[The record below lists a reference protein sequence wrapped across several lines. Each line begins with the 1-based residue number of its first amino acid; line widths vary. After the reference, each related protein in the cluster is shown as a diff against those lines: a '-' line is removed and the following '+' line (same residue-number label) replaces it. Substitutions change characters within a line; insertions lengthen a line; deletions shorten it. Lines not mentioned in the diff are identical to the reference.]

1 MNDRSIRFSRVT
13 APLRGIS
20 RSLGMKIAVL
30 ICGIFMGCSSIGGI
44 MTPFATA
51 YVAAVPHGYSVLA
64 GVGAIVG
71 CFLPFNE
78 ADRLRSVATV
88 IAVAGIRW
96 ACGELK
102 KLSAHPA
109 FIPCAA
115 MGATVLT
122 GSVIS
127 GSIGA
132 KLSYD
137 IALYAADG
145 VLAAAGAYF
154 IARAFD
160 SVRAGRLY
168 AMERQ
173 ECTALI
179 IAVCMTAAGLC
190 RMNIYGF
197 SIGRAV
203 ILLAMLNCAR
213 SKKEIGGAIAGIA
226 CGAVLAV
233 SGSSLAVAGM
243 CAIAGLAAGVFSYIG
258 TLATAVA
265 AFAVMTL
272 ASFMSGNINVFLLAE
287 MLAASA
293 AFKIIPEVSMASLFE
308 KIGIVRTKSVEPL
321 ATTLVAQK
329 LEGAAKAL
337 LSVSDTVDMVSRK
350 LDKKYTPGIEQ
361 IYRQST
367 ENVCGRCPIS
377 KHCWE
382 CAREE
387 TQNAL
392 QLLTPILKEN
402 GSLSAKTLPM
412 EFRQRC
418 ARSDEMM
425 DEINRNYA
433 ELTARENARQRVA
446 HVRSVIGDQ
455 LGGVS
460 LMLTDLAEKTQHEDV
475 SDDDAAAAVSEALHR
490 SGYIPESVRC
500 IVNSAGRLSIT
511 AKVGGR
517 RNRAIARNELIYE
530 LEDALDMEL
539 SKPVI
544 EGGAEFTLTTGQLP
558 NLQVEFGAAQ
568 HCCNNER
575 LCGDAYEAFLDDDG
589 NAFMIISDG
598 MGSGGR
604 AAVDSA
610 MTCGLTG
617 RLLRAGFGFAGAM
630 KVINSAL
637 LVKSEDES
645 LATLD
650 ITKVNLFTGE
660 AQLCKAGAVKTYIIS
675 SGEIRRIDKESLPL
689 GILRE
694 VEFAQAKE
702 QLSDG
707 DIVIMVSDGVPDEDD
722 WLEKQLA
729 ACEVTDMRAFAR
741 SLLAKSRAVRKDGDD
756 DITVLVARINAA

>member
-1 MNDRSIRFSRVT
+1 MNDRSIRFNKVT

-20 RSLGMKIAVL
+20 KSLRMKIAVF
-30 ICGIFMGCSSIGGI
+30 ICGIFMGCSSVGGV
-44 MTPFATA
+44 MAPFATA
-51 YVAAVPHGYSVLA
+51 YVAAAPHGYSVLA
-64 GVGAIVG
+64 GIGTIIG
-71 CFLPFNE
+71 CFLPFGA
-78 ADRLRSVATV
+78 ADKLRSVATV

-102 KLSAHPA
+102 KVSAHPA

-115 MGATVLT
+115 MAATVLT

-160 SVRAGRLY
+160 SIRAGRLY
-168 AMERQ
+168 ALERQ
-173 ECTALI
+173 ECAALI
-179 IAVCMTAAGLC
+179 ISLCMAAAGLC
-190 RMNIYGF
+190 RISIYGF
-197 SIGRAV
+197 SIGRVAV
-203 ILLAMLNCAR
+203 LFAVLNAAR
-213 SKKEIGGAIAGIA
+213 SKKETGGAIAGIA
-226 CGAVLAV
+226 GGAVLAA
-233 SGSSLAVAGM
+233 SGSDMAVAGM
-243 CAIAGLAAGVFSYIG
+243 CAIAGLASGVFSYVG
-258 TLATAVA
+258 SLAAAVA

-287 MLAASA
+287 TLIAAV
-293 AFKIIPEVSMASLFE
+293 AFKMIPETTMNAFFE
-308 KIGIVRTKSVEPL
+308 RIGIARTRSVEPL

-350 LDKKYTPGIEQ
+350 LGKRPAPGIEQ

-392 QLLTPILKEN
+392 ELLTPILKED
-402 GSLSAKTLPM
+402 GSLSTKTLPM

-425 DEINRNYA
+425 DEINKNYA
-433 ELTARENARQRVA
+433 ELTARESARQRVA

-460 LMLTDLAEKTQHEDV
+460 LMLTDLAEKTQHEDIL
-475 SDDDAAAAVSEALHR
+475 DDEAAAAVSEALHR

-517 RNRAIARNELIYE
+517 RNKAIARNELIYE
-530 LEDALDMEL
+530 LEDALDMGL
-539 SKPVI
+539 STPVI
-544 EGGAEFTLTTGQLP
+544 DGGSEFTLTTSQLP

-568 HCCNNER
+568 HCCGNEK
-575 LCGDAYEAFLDDDG
+575 LCGDAYEAFLDDEG
-589 NAFMIISDG
+589 NAVMIISDG

-617 RLLRAGFGFAGAM
+617 RLLRAGFGFEGAM

-675 SGEIRRIDKESLPL
+675 GGEIRRVDKTSLPL

-694 VEFAQAKE
+694 VEFAEADE
-702 QLSDG
+702 QLCDG
-707 DIVIMVSDGVPDEDD
+707 DVVIMVSDGVPDEED
-722 WLEKQLA
+722 WFEKELA
-729 ACEVTDMRAFAR
+729 ACEITDMRTLAR
-741 SLLAKSRAVRKDGDD
+741 SLLAKSRTARKEGDD
-756 DITVLVARINAA
+756 DITVLTARINAA

>member
-1 MNDRSIRFSRVT
+1 MDERSIRFNRVT
-13 APLRGIS
+13 IPFKRIS
-20 RSLGMKIAVL
+20 RSLAMKIAVF
-30 ICGIFMGCSSIGGI
+30 ICGIFMGCSSVGGV

-51 YVAAVPHGYSVLA
+51 YVAAAPHGYSVLA
-64 GVGAIVG
+64 GLGAIIG

-145 VLAAAGAYF
+145 ILAAAGSYF

-179 IAVCMTAAGLC
+179 IAVCMAAAGLC
-190 RMNIYGF
+190 RINIYGF
-197 SIGRAV
+197 SIGRALV
-203 ILLAMLNCAR
+203 FFAMLNCAR
-213 SKKEIGGAIAGIA
+213 AKKETGGAIAGVA
-226 CGAVLAV
+226 CGTVLAA
-233 SGSSLAVAGM
+233 SGSSLAIAGM
-243 CAIAGLAAGVFSYIG
+243 CAIAGLTAGVFSYIG

-265 AFAVMTL
+265 AFAVMIL
-272 ASFMSGNINVFLLAE
+272 ASFMSGSINVFLLAE
-287 MLAASA
+287 ALVSA
-293 AFKIIPEVSMASLFE
+293 VAFKMIPEASMTSLFE
-308 KIGIVRTKSVEPL
+308 RIGIARTKSVEPL
-321 ATTLVAQK
+321 ATTLVARK
-329 LEGAAKAL
+329 LESAAKAL
-337 LSVSDTVDMVSRK
+337 LSVSDTVDMVSEK
-350 LDKKYTPGIEQ
+350 LGKRRSPGIEQ

-367 ENVCGRCPIS
+367 ENVCDKCPIS

-387 TQNAL
+387 TQKAL
-392 QLLTPILKEN
+392 QLLTPILRED
-402 GSLSAKTLPM
+402 GALSTKTLPM

-425 DEINRNYA
+425 NEINRNYA

-460 LMLTDLAEKTQHEDV
+460 LMLTDLAEKTQQEDI
-475 SDDDAAAAVSEALHR
+475 SDDDAAVAVSEALHR

-500 IVNSAGRLSIT
+500 IVNSAGRLSVT

-517 RNRAIARNELIYE
+517 KNRAIARNELIYE
-530 LEDALDMEL
+530 LEDALGMEL
-539 SKPVI
+539 STPVI
-544 EGGAEFTLTTGQLP
+544 EGGTEFTLTTGQLP

-568 HCCNNER
+568 HCCTNEK

-589 NAFMIISDG
+589 NAVMIISDG

-675 SGEIRRIDKESLPL
+675 SGEIRRIDRESLPL

-694 VEFAQAKE
+694 VEFAQVNE
-702 QLSDG
+702 QLNDG
-707 DIVIMVSDGVPDEDD
+707 DVVIMISDGVPDEDD
-722 WLEKQLA
+722 WFEKQLA
-729 ACEVTDMRAFAR
+729 ACEITDMRTLAR
-741 SLLAKSRAVRKDGDD
+741 SLLSKSKAARKEGDD
-756 DITVLVARINAA
+756 DITVLTARINAA